1 MRKAFKAV
9 LPDEPYKTTTKK
21 NITVDCIYTGRR
33 FLLIRLNGDGTMF
46 ALERGAETEAE
57 LEPFKMTP
65 EQLAL
70 DGDTFQIVLDAEVN
84 TWEAAHITHDY
95 EHGEVPNYKETL
107 PTGEVYEY
115 HYDDFCAALD
125 QPFYVNDMRYDIP
138 TKTWIRP
145 RYRVHAVTRQDFLAG
160 MAVQARVF
168 KEAYDSGKYL
178 AEDMEKFKTYY
189 EFCQSVPTKYA
200 NVDHWKINCLAPPI
214 I

>member
-46 ALERGAETEAE
+46 ALERAAETEAE

-138 TKTWIRP
+138 TQTWIRP

-178 AEDMEKFKTYY
+178 AQDMEKFKAYY

-200 NVDHWKINCLAPPI
+200 NVDHWKINCPAPPI

>member
-1 MRKAFKAV
+1 MRKAFQTV

-46 ALERGAETEAE
+46 ALEKQADTEAE
-57 LEPFKMTP
+57 LDLYKMTP

-70 DGDTFQIVLDAEVN
+70 DGNTFQIVLDAETHV
-84 TWEAAHITHDY
+84 WEAAHITHDY

-107 PTGEVYEY
+107 PTGETYEY
-115 HYDDFCAALD
+115 QYDDFNGALT
-125 QPFYVNDMRYDIP
+125 QPFYVNDIRYDIH

-145 RYRVHAVTRQDFLAG
+145 RYRVHAITRQDFLAS
-160 MAVQARVF
+160 MATQAKIY
-168 KEAYDSGKYL
+168 KEAYESGTYL
-178 AEDMEKFKTYY
+178 PEDKEKIKAHY
-189 EFCQSVPTKYA
+189 EFCDSVPTKYA
-200 NVDHWKINCLAPPI
+200 NIDHWKIPCPNPPI

>member
-1 MRKAFKAV
+1 MRKAFKTV

-21 NITVDCIYTGRR
+21 NTTVDCIYTGRR
-33 FLLIRLNGDGTMF
+33 FLLIRLNGDGTIF
-46 ALERGAETEAE
+46 ALERQAETAEE

-107 PTGEVYEY
+107 PTGETWEY
-115 HYDDFCAALD
+115 TYDDFCAALD
-125 QPFYVNDMRYDIP
+125 QPFYVNDLRYDLP

-145 RYRVHAVTRQDFLAG
+145 RYRVHAIARQDFLAS
-160 MAVQARVF
+160 MAQQAKTY
-168 KEAYDSGKYL
+168 KEAYESGKYL
-178 AEDMEKFKTYY
+178 ADDLAKIKAYY

-200 NVDHWKINCLAPPI
+200 NVDHWKITCPSTPPI
-214 I
+214 

>member
-21 NITVDCIYTGRR
+21 NITVDCIYTGKR

-46 ALERGAETEAE
+46 ALERQAETEAE

-115 HYDDFCAALD
+115 YYDDFSGALD
-125 QPFYVNDMRYDIP
+125 QPFYINDLRYDVP

-160 MAVQARVF
+160 MAVQAKAY
-168 KEAYDSGKYL
+168 KEAYESGAYL
-178 AEDMEKFKTYY
+178 AEDKEKLKAHY

-200 NVDHWKINCLAPPI
+200 NVDHWKIPCPPPPQI
-214 I
+214 